1 MARDMHDAGLDAP
14 KALKVD
20 GGMVRNDWFCQR
32 LADLTGLPVD
42 RPQVTE
48 TTALGA
54 AYLAGL
60 SAGLFSD
67 FSDIAK
73 AWALDRRF
81 SPETGRA
88 ARDAL
93 YDGWMKAVSRVRSSP

>member
-1 MARDMHDAGLDAP
+1 MGSDMKHAGLNAP
-14 KALKVD
+14 AALKVD

-42 RPQVTE
+42 RPVVTE

-60 SAGLFSD
+60 ASGLFKD
-67 FSDIAK
+67 TNDIASR
-73 AWALDRRF
+73 WALDRRF
-81 SPETGRA
+81 EPVMIATS
-88 ARDAL
+88 RDAL
-93 YDGWMKAVSRVRSSP
+93 YDGWLKAVARIRA

>member
-1 MARDMHDAGLDAP
+1 MARDMKEAGLDAP
-14 KALKVD
+14 AALKVD

-32 LADLTGLPVD
+32 LADLTGLPVE
-42 RPQVTE
+42 RPRITE

-60 SAGLFSD
+60 GAGLFSD
-67 FSDIAK
+67 FGQIAG

-81 SPETGRA
+81 EPAMSRTT
-88 ARDAL
+88 RDSL
-93 YDGWMKAVSRVRSSP
+93 YDGWTKAVSRTRTVV